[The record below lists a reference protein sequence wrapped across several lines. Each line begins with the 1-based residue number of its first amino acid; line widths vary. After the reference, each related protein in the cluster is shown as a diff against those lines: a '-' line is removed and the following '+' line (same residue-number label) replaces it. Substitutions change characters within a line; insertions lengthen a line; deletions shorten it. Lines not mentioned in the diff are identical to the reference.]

1 MPFVCGGYPVGV
13 SLARTLPA
21 LADAGASIIEV
32 GFAFSDPI
40 ADGPVIAAAMHE
52 ALEAGTCPDKVF
64 EEVKAARRSDACR
77 SVGLVAMVSIS
88 IVERI
93 GRDRFI
99 RSAAEAGFDGFIFP
113 DAPLEESDALL
124 TAAETAGMTASLL
137 VAPTTRPERAAAVA
151 ARCTGFV
158 YMLARKGITGS
169 SGGSSSTGIEESLRS
184 RIDTLRASCSL
195 PIACGFGIASP
206 EMVRQVVHES
216 GADAAI
222 VGSVLVRRMGEASR
236 NGADPVEAA
245 AAIVH
250 SLSAGLCS

>member
-1 MPFVCGGYPVGV
+1 MPFICGGYPVGV

-40 ADGPVIAAAMHE
+40 ADGPVIADAMHE
-52 ALEAGTCPDKVF
+52 ALEAGVCPDEVF

-124 TAAETAGMTASLL
+124 TAAEAAGMTASLL
-137 VAPTTRPERAAAVA
+137 IAPTTRPERAAAVT

-169 SGGSSSTGIEESLRS
+169 SGGSGSTGIEESLRT

-206 EMVRQVVHES
+206 EKVRQVVHES

-245 AAIVH
+245 AAIVR
-250 SLSAGLCS
+250 SLSAGLCP